1 MPVPERRKGVPPAS
15 EGNMPRKDVLQFETR
30 TGRITIDYG
39 RCEPV
44 VRNTASP
51 SCGFAC
57 VKADRWYG
65 RNVLKIEN
73 NRPVLA
79 NADPE
84 EVKRGCNECLACEYD
99 CAREGRECIRIELPF
114 PGLEEYR
121 RKESGGRGHSR
132 R

>member
-1 MPVPERRKGVPPAS
+1 MSRR
-15 EGNMPRKDVLQFETR
+15 ETLEFRTR

-39 RCEPV
+39 RCEAAIGG
-44 VRNTASP
+44 TAAP

-79 NADPE
+79 NSDPE
-84 EVKRGCNECLACEYD
+84 EIKRSCIECLACEHD
-99 CAREGRECIRIELPF
+99 CTFFGRDCIRIELPF
-114 PGLEEYR
+114 PGLDEYR
-121 RKESGGRGHSR
+121 EKEAARGGDPR